1 MASYTGVADI
11 ATDIEIEAEV
21 DIEINVTDSDSGNEI
36 DCDIEGHGTDLTV
49 TIDLSV
55 YKEDIRE
62 ELKESVREDL
72 ITELVATPNPI
83 IALANF
89 MQEAGAAYNG
99 VLDKMGEMY
108 KSTIEEWRKTVEVT
122 EAELHNLRDI
132 YAKQDLKIAE
142 LQKKVDSPLAKEDE
156 INEKVVGAKKELED
170 LESLGVDS
178 NADPR
183 PEAQMVPLPK
193 QNWKDIDSVLRIPP
207 TEEK

>member
-1 MASYTGVADI
+1 MASYTRVADN

-83 IALANF
+83 ISLANF

-99 VLDKMGEMY
+99 VLDQMGEMY
-108 KSTIEEWRKTVEVT
+108 KSTIEEWKKTVEVT

-183 PEAQMVPLPK
+183 PEAHWIAVGAK
-193 QNWKDIDSVLRIPP
+193 QDIDSVLRIPP